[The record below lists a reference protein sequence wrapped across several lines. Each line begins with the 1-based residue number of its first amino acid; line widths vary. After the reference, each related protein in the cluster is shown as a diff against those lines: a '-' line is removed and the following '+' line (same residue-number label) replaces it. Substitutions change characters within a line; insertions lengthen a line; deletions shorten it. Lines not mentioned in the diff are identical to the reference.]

1 MTHASVVDVLTGKY
15 AVGTTQTVKGWIR
28 TRRDSKAGISFLA
41 ISDGSCFHPVQ
52 AVVPNTLANYENEV
66 LRLTTACS
74 VEVTGVVVASQ
85 GSGQAFELHHRQVEA
100 ARGAQSAPGQAGQQL
115 RFEQAGQG
123 F

>member
-1 MTHASVVDVLTGKY
+1 MTHASVVDVLAGKY
-15 AVGTTQTVKGWIR
+15 PVGTTQTVKGWIR

-74 VEVTGVVVASQ
+74 VEVTGVVAASQ
-85 GSGQAFELHHRQVEA
+85 GSGQAFEL
-100 ARGAQSAPGQAGQQL
+100 QATEVKVVG
-115 RFEQAGQG
+115 
-123 F
+123 